1 VSRDDARSEVYAAE
15 LSATAGTSLEVTR
28 TLHELRAAATR
39 ITHSPWWPGVD
50 VAVVAARAD
59 AHSSR
64 ARYREGRIEVRFG
77 AGQKDMATL
86 IHEMAH
92 ALAGL
97 DAAHGALFRRAH
109 IDIASAA
116 VGAQAA
122 KWVERAYRA
131 ARLDIAERCWPQ
143 PSAVGGRDEHG
154 RFVV

>member
-1 VSRDDARSEVYAAE
+1 MSRDDARSEVYAAE
-15 LSATAGTSLEVTR
+15 LSATAGTSLEATC
-28 TLHELRAAATR
+28 TLDELRTAATR
-39 ITHSPWWPGVD
+39 ITLSPWWPVGD
-50 VAVVAARAD
+50 VAVAAARAG

-64 ARYREGRIEVRFG
+64 ARYREGRIEVRL
-77 AGQKDMATL
+77 ADGQMDMATL

-122 KWVERAYRA
+122 GWVEHAYRA
-131 ARLDIAERCWPQ
+131 AHLDIAERCWPQ
-143 PSAVGGRDEHG
+143 PTAAGGRDEHG
-154 RFVV
+154 RFIM